1 MEKHDILSGP
11 YWFSVYTTFC
21 ATLSLIF
28 HVWEN
33 AEVENALETIKDAEY
48 GRHVLTR
55 LAYQSTAAESL
66 SETLAVSLNHTHIIA
81 LLGAN
86 FKVRSFLH
94 VYLRDLGNTSSAQ
107 GQNYPCKGNDR
118 NLCLGR
124 IS

>member
-11 YWFSVYTTFC
+11 YWFSIYTTFC

-66 SETLAVSLNHTHIIA
+66 SETLAVSLNHRHIIA

-86 FKVRSFLH
+86 FKS
-94 VYLRDLGNTSSAQ
+94 
-107 GQNYPCKGNDR
+107 
-118 NLCLGR
+118 
-124 IS
+124 